1 MQGSVKKDCSYTSGT
16 ILNNSCNTLSV
27 CNLNATNVYI
37 AVDEETYTDSII
49 GTTNE
54 NKLISIG
61 RYAVLGP
68 HPIFFTVPSEV
79 TPADALSTEAS
90 AQIFGKFV
98 SLTVQPFTVLYDQ
111 ITTIGTIIMTLPP
124 VWNGGANPATVGSF
138 PVFTTTRF
146 STPDPEISGWNAI
159 ARFDSS
165 LNYFVITF
173 TTYSPTVES
182 IDVDVIS
189 MTYGC

>member
-1 MQGSVKKDCSYTSGT
+1 MQGSVKKDCFYTSGN

-27 CNLNATNVYI
+27 SNLNAKNVYI
-37 AVDEETYTDSII
+37 AVDDETYTDSVI

-61 RYAVLGP
+61 RYASLGP
-68 HPIFFTVPSEV
+68 DPIFFTVLGEDS
-79 TPADALSTEAS
+79 LSIQAS

-98 SLTVQPFTVLYDQ
+98 SLTIQPFTVAHDQ
-111 ITTIGTIIMTLPP
+111 ITTAGTIIMTLPP
-124 VWNGGANPATVGSF
+124 VWNGGATPATFGSF

-146 STPDPEISGWNAI
+146 NTTDPDMVGWNAI

-165 LNYFVITF
+165 FNYFVITF
-173 TTYSPTVES
+173 ITYSPIVES
-182 IDVDVIS
+182 IDVDRIS
-189 MTYGC
+189 LTYAG